1 MENQIA
7 KERSLKIF
15 DKTKLQY
22 LLSNY
27 GIIIVFAL
35 LCLILSFASPYF
47 LKEKNIMNVLRQT
60 SINGLLSIGLTFV
73 ILTGGIDLS
82 VGSILAFSAIVAAS
96 FSSAT
101 FSALG
106 GHVYPPAIS
115 YSVSLLSGLM
125 LGLMNGLIIAKW
137 KIAPFVV
144 TLGMLSM
151 ARGLTYIYNDG
162 MPIPNI
168 DKSFLPIGQGMVYSL
183 PVPVIIFAVVF
194 VIAWVMLYRTR
205 FGRYIYAVGGNEKSA
220 KLSGVNT
227 RRIILSVYGIC
238 GLLAALGGLILT
250 ARTTAGLPQAG
261 VNYELDAIA
270 AVVIGG
276 TSLNGGQ
283 GTLTGTLFGALIMG
297 VINNGLDLLG
307 VSSYFQQLIKGA
319 IIVLAVLLDSF
330 QKGSHKD

>member
-1 MENQIA
+1 MDKQIA
-7 KERSLKIF
+7 VKPLPF
-15 DKTKLQY
+15 AWDKAKFKN
-22 LLSNY
+22 LLANY
-27 GIIIVFAL
+27 GIIFVFAL
-35 LCLILSFASPYF
+35 LCLILSLASPYF
-47 LKEKNIMNVLRQT
+47 LKEKNIVNVLRQT
-60 SINGLLSIGLTFV
+60 SINGLLSIGMTFV

-82 VGSILAFSAIVAAS
+82 VGSILAFSAMVAAS

-101 FSALG
+101 FAALG
-106 GHVYPPAIS
+106 GHIYSPLVA
-115 YSVSLLSGLM
+115 YSVSLAAGLV
-125 LGLMNGLIIAKW
+125 LGLINGFFIAKW

-168 DKSFLPIGQGMVYSL
+168 SQSFLPIGQGMFFAI

-194 VIAWVMLYRTR
+194 IIAWLILYRTR
-205 FGRYIYAVGGNEKSA
+205 FGRYVYAVGGNEKSA

-227 RRIILSVYGIC
+227 RLIFLSVYGIC

-261 VNYELDAIA
+261 VSYELDAIA

-330 QKGSHKD
+330 QKGGHKE